1 MKSEEE
7 DIEFVNPIDADKI
20 AENPHSL
27 PYAHNVGSP
36 IIKPIDKGKVKGR
49 AMQAM
54 VEQTGDQMERIRE
67 QIELLASQ
75 ARDIQKRVEVS
86 TRIYEAA
93 VGFEPLIHQTYH
105 LYERENGEWVLSLVG
120 PNEWGRSNPFPV
132 FISSVRLL
140 ADHTWELKDVNDDAI

>member
-1 MKSEEE
+1 MKSEEVNP
-7 DIEFVNPIDADKI
+7 EFVNPIDEDKI
-20 AENPHSL
+20 AQNPHSL
-27 PYAHNVGSP
+27 PYAHTVGSP

-54 VEQTGDQMERIRE
+54 VEQTGTQMDRIRE

-75 ARDIQKRVEVS
+75 ARDIQRRVEVS

-120 PNEWGRSNPFPV
+120 PNEWGRSRPFPV

-140 ADHTWELKDVNDDAI
+140 ADHTWDLLDVNDDAL